1 MVVPSILGI
10 GLILLGAALGIVRL
24 TDERPRI
31 SDMGQSRPFDDVRA
45 TSGLRSE
52 TDIVRPAPVGLFGA
66 KIRKSARTG
75 AVPERP
81 DRRHHGT
88 FRAGSSFPTQK
99 TAKR

>member
-1 MVVPSILGI
+1 MVVPNILGI
-10 GLILLGAALGIVRL
+10 GLTLLGAALGIVRL

-81 DRRHHGT
+81 DRRHHGL
-88 FRAGSSFPTQK
+88 SLIHI
-99 TAKR
+99 